1 MIKYNNFSVDEN
13 LLDYHHGR
21 KDKTAY
27 FSMTPN
33 IVKVH
38 EKTRFVVKSL
48 FSQIGLSG
56 TYAVFVSPYSEFDY
70 EPFKLSM
77 VMFANLTEF
86 FLLC

>member
-48 FSQIGLSG
+48 FFTNWIEWYICRVRFSVL
-56 TYAVFVSPYSEFDY
+56 
-70 EPFKLSM
+70 
-77 VMFANLTEF
+77 
-86 FLLC
+86 